1 MISVNLE
8 HLECSQVRCSN
19 TGCRHLPEYI
29 YPVVENTWFI
39 KRGTIVAIVSL
50 GSSYETYCRDC
61 IDLVYQIVKSKLDAK
76 LWVFH

>member
-1 MISVNLE
+1 
-8 HLECSQVRCSN
+8 
-19 TGCRHLPEYI
+19 
-29 YPVVENTWFI
+29 VENIWFI